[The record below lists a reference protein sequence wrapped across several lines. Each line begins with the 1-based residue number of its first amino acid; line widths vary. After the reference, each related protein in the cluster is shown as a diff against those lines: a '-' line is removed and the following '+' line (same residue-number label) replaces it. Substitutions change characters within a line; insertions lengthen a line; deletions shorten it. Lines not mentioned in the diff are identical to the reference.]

1 MYSEQDGS
9 NRQQPV
15 NSGERTA
22 LYAAISPRTIV
33 TATRPSGL
41 WLFAVTTGEG
51 ACVIGLK
58 AGKGRI
64 EHFTSRHNDDVES
77 RGRFQSSE
85 QLAGE
90 TLGPVPHHRGSKLP
104 GSRHAQSAPCASV
117 WCHKQRHEPAAQT
130 LAVLIGPFEIRT
142 SSNPLEPG
150 QALRHRALAGVTVRR
165 KRSGAFAPSS
175 GGVSARYGRSLST
188 SARGS
193 RASCCGDACWA
204 ETCAYPLPL

>member
-9 NRQQPV
+9 NRQLPA
-15 NSGERTA
+15 NSGDRTA

-64 EHFTSRHNDDVES
+64 EHFPARHDDDVES
-77 RGRFQSSE
+77 RWRFQSSE
-85 QLAGE
+85 QLTGKA
-90 TLGPVPHHRGSKLP
+90 LGPVPHDCGAKLP
-104 GSRHAQSAPCASV
+104 GSGHAQPAPCASV
-117 WCHKQRHEPAAQT
+117 RGDEQRHEPAAQT
-130 LAVLIGPFEIRT
+130 LAVLISPFEFRT
-142 SSNPLEPG
+142 SSNPFVSG
-150 QALRHRALAGVTVRR
+150 KALRHGTLGGVTARR
-165 KRSGAFAPSS
+165 KRSDAFCPSS
-175 GGVSARYGRSLST
+175 GDVSARCGRSLST
-188 SARGS
+188 SAHGS
-193 RASCCGDACWA
+193 RGSCCGDACWA